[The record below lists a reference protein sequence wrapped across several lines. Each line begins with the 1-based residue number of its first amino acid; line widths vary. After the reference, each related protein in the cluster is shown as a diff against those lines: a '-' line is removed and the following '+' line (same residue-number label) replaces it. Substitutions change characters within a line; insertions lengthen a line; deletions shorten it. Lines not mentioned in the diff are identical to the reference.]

1 MISKR
6 FGSKSSG
13 RDGGTDASA
22 PGLSSGAKTPEPG
35 AVDRSG
41 SDSKGSGSGS
51 KGSGSGSKG
60 SGSGSKGS
68 SSGLKGSKH
77 GKNSKRG
84 ATSPAGG
91 RSEKHRK

>member
-60 SGSGSKGS
+60 S